1 MKKPEIL
8 APCSTPESVT
18 AALNAGCD
26 AIYIGGSAF
35 GARAYA
41 ENPSDDTLHEIIKT
55 CALRGVKVFIT
66 LNTLYKENEIQK
78 VLDFVEKVYS
88 YGAYG
93 LIVQDLGMV
102 NLIKKY
108 YPNIRISASTQMTVH
123 NSEAIDMLTE
133 MGCSRIV
140 LAREL
145 GQKEITDICSKKGK
159 QKICVLR

>member
-55 CALRGVKVFIT
+55 
-66 LNTLYKENEIQK
+66 
-78 VLDFVEKVYS
+78 
-88 YGAYG
+88 
-93 LIVQDLGMV
+93 
-102 NLIKKY
+102 
-108 YPNIRISASTQMTVH
+108 
-123 NSEAIDMLTE
+123 
-133 MGCSRIV
+133 
-140 LAREL
+140 
-145 GQKEITDICSKKGK
+145 
-159 QKICVLR
+159 

>member
-55 CALRGVKVFIT
+55 CVLRGVKVLLHLTHFTKKTKYKRFWTSWKRSIPMVHT
-66 LNTLYKENEIQK
+66 VLLY
-78 VLDFVEKVYS
+78 
-88 YGAYG
+88 
-93 LIVQDLGMV
+93 
-102 NLIKKY
+102 
-108 YPNIRISASTQMTVH
+108 RIWVW
-123 NSEAIDMLTE
+123 
-133 MGCSRIV
+133 
-140 LAREL
+140 
-145 GQKEITDICSKKGK
+145 
-159 QKICVLR
+159 

>member
-78 VLDFVEKVYS
+78 VWTLWKRS
-88 YGAYG
+88 
-93 LIVQDLGMV
+93 IPMV
-102 NLIKKY
+102 HTVLLY
-108 YPNIRISASTQMTVH
+108 RIWVWF
-123 NSEAIDMLTE
+123 L
-133 MGCSRIV
+133 
-140 LAREL
+140 L
-145 GQKEITDICSKKGK
+145 
-159 QKICVLR
+159 